1 MHIIGIDL
9 EGVLV
14 PEIWEMLA
22 KKTRIKELEL
32 TTKDVPNYKDLM
44 NSRIK
49 VLKRKNIKAKE
60 LFSIAKNIKPFR
72 GAEKFLTEIRKNHQV
87 IILSDTFFNLSQ
99 PIFKKLKFPTVF
111 CHHLLIDNKGM
122 VEGMK
127 MCTKNHKK
135 KVINFMNSISN
146 QTIAIGDSYNDLAM
160 LKEAKFGIL
169 FKSTREIISKNSNFF
184 SCDSYQTLLKTINK
198 KHKEWSLKNDK

>member
-32 TTKDVPNYKDLM
+32 TTKDISNYKDLM
-44 NSRIK
+44 NIRIK

-60 LFSIAKNIKPFR
+60 LFNIAKNIKPFR

-127 MCTKNHKK
+127 MCTINHKK

-146 QTIAIGDSYNDLAM
+146 QTIAIGDSYNDLKASSNAGTKFILLEDYKS
-160 LKEAKFGIL
+160 LKSYPKEDLIHNYVFL
-169 FKSTREIISKNSNFF
+169 RSKNFES
-184 SCDSYQTLLKTINK
+184 IMRRII
-198 KHKEWSLKNDK
+198 